1 MATTGSPSP
10 LPLMA
15 LATSFWQF
23 KTLAAAYELG
33 LFTLLS
39 GGKGV
44 TAAEL
49 AEEFG
54 IQERPAEILLT
65 GCAALDLLEKHEGR
79 YRNSPLSEEY
89 LVPGKAGHLGGLIT
103 MFDQRLYAG
112 WDKLTTAVRTNR
124 PTTWDPDKERSLFE
138 SADPR
143 MLEVFWEAMH
153 AMSTQT
159 ARTLGEHVDL
169 SGYRALLDVGG
180 GSAAF
185 DIVLTQVYPNLRAN
199 VYELA
204 FVAEIAEQNIKAA
217 GASDRVGT
225 INGDFFT
232 DPAFPGGHDLHL
244 FSMVMHDWDETRNR
258 VLLRK
263 SFEAL
268 EPGGAVVLCELLVN
282 DEKTGPLPAAMM
294 SLNKLIE
301 TEGRNYTVAEYATW
315 LTDAGFADPEVIA
328 FDAVGANGVVIAHKR

>member
-1 MATTGSPSP
+1 MAPTDSPSP
-10 LPLMA
+10 LPLMG

-23 KTLAAAYELG
+23 KTLASAYELG
-33 LFTLLS
+33 LFARLS
-39 GGKGV
+39 GTAGV

-49 AEEFG
+49 AADLG
-54 IQERPAEILLT
+54 IEERPAEMLLT
-65 GCAALDLLEKHEGR
+65 GCTALGLLDKRDGR
-79 YRNSPLSEEY
+79 YGNSAMSEEY
-89 LVPGKAGHLGGLIT
+89 LVPGKPSHLGGLIT

-112 WDKLTTAVRTNR
+112 WDKLTTAIRTNR
-124 PTTWDPDKERSLFE
+124 PTTWDPDRERSLFE

-159 ARTLGEHVDL
+159 ARTLASHVDL
-169 SGYRALLDVGG
+169 SRYHRLLDVGG

-185 DIVLTQVYPNLRAN
+185 DIELTLAYPQLRAN

-204 FVAEIAEQNIKAA
+204 FVAEIAEHNIKAA
-217 GASDRVGT
+217 GATERVGT
-225 INGDFFT
+225 ISGDFFT
-232 DPAFPGGHDLHL
+232 DEAFPGGHDLHL
-244 FSMVMHDWDETRNR
+244 FSMVMHDWDEARNR

-268 EPGGAVVLCELLVN
+268 EPGGAVVLCELLV
-282 DEKTGPLPAAMM
+282 DDDKTGPLPAAMM
-294 SLNKLIE
+294 SLNKLVE
-301 TEGRNYTVAEYATW
+301 TEGRNYTVAEYAAW
-315 LTDAGFADPEVIA
+315 LTDVGFAEPEVVA